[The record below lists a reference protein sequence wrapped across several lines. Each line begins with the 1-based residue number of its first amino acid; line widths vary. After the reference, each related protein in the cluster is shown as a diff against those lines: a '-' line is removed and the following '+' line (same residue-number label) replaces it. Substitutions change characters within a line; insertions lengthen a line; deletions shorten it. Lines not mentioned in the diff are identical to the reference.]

1 MKNLL
6 LIIVILLFHQSEA
19 QSYKWD
25 WVTGAGTCRN
35 GPMPYYTSSDPDN
48 SGFAR
53 PAFVQADNAGNV
65 YVMGYYPN
73 TDGWSKQYTVGSMN
87 NLGRTTKPI
96 NGSIEGTVIYLYC
109 IKADGMISWAKTIS
123 YNGNKFYSQTNDV
136 TMVVNPYS
144 GKVYLMMSALDGFYL
159 DQTPINT
166 KLSDPVK
173 QQRMMVSFLTDGTYG
188 KTLFTSGVLQNLVF
202 ASENYGVFT
211 ASGPSDFPPNVDST
225 YQYLLNA
232 STDAITKRVPIENNK
247 NQHMK
252 AYNPVNQVF
261 VSNYLNEYDWN
272 MKLVKNVN
280 YTGTSAGGNKTLTD
294 IYLDKKGNYYMRYK
308 YALNDPFTKYYIF
321 KIKPDLTTAWFS
333 NAGDLFQLDSAGN
346 PWRFYNSHY
355 DAHILNGNELQRKQ
369 FSANDSKSIQSQ
381 NFAIQF
387 DPETGDATKNM
398 IVPTN
403 LHNQSFQNAA
413 FIINN
418 NNNFVFSGNL
428 LVEAEFGNHIFSQ
441 ICSNGSIPL
450 QHYVAKASEGW
461 QSTRKN
467 LSVMEIFKKQ
477 LKIYPNPG
485 NHFAEVNIPSNMQVQ
500 EAELW
505 DLVGKKL
512 EIRVEMVSDKITFDT
527 GNLQSGIYQIVLKAN
542 NETVLLKW
550 IKQ

>member
-1 MKNLL
+1 
-6 LIIVILLFHQSEA
+6 
-19 QSYKWD
+19 
-25 WVTGAGTCRN
+25 
-35 GPMPYYTSSDPDN
+35 
-48 SGFAR
+48 
-53 PAFVQADNAGNV
+53 
-65 YVMGYYPN
+65 
-73 TDGWSKQYTVGSMN
+73 
-87 NLGRTTKPI
+87 
-96 NGSIEGTVIYLYC
+96 
-109 IKADGMISWAKTIS
+109 
-123 YNGNKFYSQTNDV
+123 
-136 TMVVNPYS
+136 
-144 GKVYLMMSALDGFYL
+144 
-159 DQTPINT
+159 
-166 KLSDPVK
+166 
-173 QQRMMVSFLTDGTYG
+173 
-188 KTLFTSGVLQNLVF
+188 
-202 ASENYGVFT
+202 
-211 ASGPSDFPPNVDST
+211 
-225 YQYLLNA
+225 
-232 STDAITKRVPIENNK
+232 
-247 NQHMK
+247 
-252 AYNPVNQVF
+252 
-261 VSNYLNEYDWN
+261 

-294 IYLDKKGNYYMRYK
+294 IYLDKKGNYYLRYK

-485 NHFAEVNIPSNMQVQ
+485 NHYAEVNIPSNMQVQ
-500 EAELW
+500 EAALW

-512 EIRVEMVSDKITFDT
+512 EIRVDMTSDKITFDT
-527 GNLQSGIYQIVLKAN
+527 GSLQSGIYQIVLKAN
-542 NETVLLKW
+542 NETILLKW